1 MIIKQKLLES
11 FNLQLQADVDN
22 GYCEIIKGKEVNEIL
37 SKVHCCSTVNFV
49 LKPSS
54 ESTPLRLVT
63 NASFFHQSKS
73 LNANVVA
80 GLTEL
85 PPILHLLLEF
95 FLAPWVAAFDIKHC
109 YRAIHTSESTN
120 LLRLIPIWA
129 DENDEDCTALLK
141 YGRMCFGDIAAS
153 SILLLSYLDRK
164 STRLN
169 SSHSQQSRM
178 PSSA

>member
-1 MIIKQKLLES
+1 MLRNIKVMTDTTGSKYLCVTYPLFVDPEVAYSPEKSNYLQAKGNTIRLRKRLIKQKLLES

-73 LNANVVA
+73 LNANAVA

-95 FLAPWVAAFDIKHC
+95 FLAPWVAAFDIKQC

-120 LLRLIPIWA
+120 LLRLIPI
-129 DENDEDCTALLK
+129 
-141 YGRMCFGDIAAS
+141 
-153 SILLLSYLDRK
+153 
-164 STRLN
+164 
-169 SSHSQQSRM
+169 
-178 PSSA
+178 